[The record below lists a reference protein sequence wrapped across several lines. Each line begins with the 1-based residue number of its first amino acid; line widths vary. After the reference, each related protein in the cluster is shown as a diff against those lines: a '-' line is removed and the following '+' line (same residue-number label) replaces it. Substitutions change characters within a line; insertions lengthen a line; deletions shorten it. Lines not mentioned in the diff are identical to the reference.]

1 MAKKDGGARQKRAA
15 VYLRVSS
22 QKQVDTDLDPEGL
35 SLPSQRKRCEA
46 EAKKLGAEVIREY
59 VEPGISGGSVLKRKA
74 FKQLL
79 TDIEE
84 HRDIDVVIIWN
95 VARWARDE
103 IDQWS
108 AFGILQ
114 RHGVEVASA
123 SEPIDSSP
131 TGMLVFGIMGA
142 IAAHERRRLAIEVT
156 RGLTQKVE
164 VGGTPGLA
172 PLGYCNVTKE
182 IDGRQIRDVELDP
195 VRAPLVQDAFRLY
208 ATGDYSLA
216 ELATILEARGLRSRA
231 TKRTPEQALGINR
244 LSSLLHNPY
253 YIGLV
258 RYDGKTYE
266 GRHKPLVDEAAFQ
279 QVQDLLESKRQ
290 SGERSWRHHHYL
302 RGSLYCAECG
312 GRLTWMRTR
321 GNGGQYEYF
330 SCSGRSRGACSQG
343 YHRAAAV
350 EAAIERHYGT
360 CEDVQLSDEDRDG
373 IRRAVR
379 VHVGEKAGAM
389 DEKIGEAKAELAQ
402 LAGQERKLLQ
412 AHYADQVSPELFAEE
427 QARIRRERA
436 GAQQRLDDLS
446 VDHGRILD
454 ALEAA
459 LSLTEDME
467 RAYVAAKPQERRL
480 LNQAFF
486 KRLEIDAEEVV
497 GYELAEPF
505 ASLRDSRH
513 AASSQGT
520 ELAHLEQSWSET
532 PARPRYRAAE
542 PCAGARKA
550 RTPGPFSRTE
560 GSNVE
565 SLVRLRGV
573 EPPRS
578 FLHTD
583 LNRARLPVPPQ
594 PREQAIYRLPVSR
607 RSRSS
612 PQPISPAR

>member
-1 MAKKDGGARQKRAA
+1 MARQDGGVRGKRAA
-15 VYLRVSS
+15 IYLRVSS
-22 QKQVDTDLDPEGL
+22 QKQVETDLNPEGL

-46 EAKKLGAEVIREY
+46 EARKLGAEVVREY

-74 FKQLL
+74 FKKLL
-79 TDIEE
+79 ADIEE

-172 PLGYCNVTKE
+172 PLGYLNVTKD
-182 IDGRQIRDVELDP
+182 IDGRQIRDVELDL
-195 VRAPLVQDAFRLY
+195 VRAPLVQAAFRLY
-208 ATGDYSLA
+208 ATGDYSLS

-266 GRHKPLVDEAAFQ
+266 GRHKPLVDEGTFQ
-279 QVQDLLESKRQ
+279 QVQDLLAAKRQ

-302 RGSLYCAECG
+302 RGSLFCAECG
-312 GRLTWMRTR
+312 GRLTWMRTK
-321 GNGGQYEYF
+321 GNGGAYDYF
-330 SCSGRSRGACSQG
+330 ACSGRRLGTCKQG

-350 EAAIERHYGT
+350 EAAIERHYGS
-360 CEDVQLSDEDRDG
+360 CEDVQLSDEDRDQ
-373 IRRAVR
+373 IRETVRAYVNK
-379 VHVGEKAGAM
+379 KAGAL
-389 DEKIGEAKAELAQ
+389 DVQIAEVKAELAR
-402 LAGQERKLLQ
+402 LAGEERKLLQ

-436 GAQQRLDDLS
+436 GAERQVDELS
-446 VDHGRILD
+446 VDHDHILD
-454 ALEAA
+454 ALDAA
-459 LSLTEDME
+459 LSLTDDME

-486 KRLEIDAEEVV
+486 RKLEIDDEEVV

-505 ASLRDSRH
+505 ASLNGHDVPSPD
-513 AASSQGT
+513 T
-520 ELAHLEQSWSET
+520 ELAHLEQSWGKT
-532 PARPRYRAAE
+532 PARPRGRMAG
-542 PCAGARKA
+542 PCAEARKTK
-550 RTPGPFSRTE
+550 TPGPFSRAE
-560 GSNVE
+560 GSNVAK
-565 SLVRLRGV
+565 LVRLRGV

-578 FLHTD
+578 CLHTD

-594 PREQAIYRLPVSR
+594 PREQAI
-607 RSRSS
+607 
-612 PQPISPAR
+612 